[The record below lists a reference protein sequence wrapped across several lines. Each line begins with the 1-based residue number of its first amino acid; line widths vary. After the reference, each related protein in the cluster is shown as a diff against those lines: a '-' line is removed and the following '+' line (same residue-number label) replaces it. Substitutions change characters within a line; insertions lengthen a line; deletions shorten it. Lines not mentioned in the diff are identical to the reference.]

1 MIRPIDAAPCESAP
15 VPSPMTDGKLAH
27 RLSRDEVRLLASRIA
42 DGDREARN
50 LLVQANLGL
59 VVRVARHY
67 VGRGL
72 MMDDLVGEGNLGL
85 IRAAEDFDPQVGTHF
100 STYAT
105 YWIKESI
112 LAALMNTTATIR
124 LPAHVFRLLIK
135 WGRAERSLART
146 YGRAPTTDEVASTMG
161 LNEHQRNLVDKARHA
176 RGLRLESGMSM
187 GPRLWLA
194 AKMMDA
200 DQAPDAMIEADD
212 ERNYLLDR
220 MSRLDNRERTILIL
234 RYGLGNEPP
243 LNYNEIGRRLG
254 VTREW
259 VRKITKV
266 AIEKLVQGSAAD
278 CGPSYARR
286 RPVAREVAKTPVSR
300 ADATGSTAEFD
311 HAVGACSGRVAHD
324 PSESGPVRCG
334 LEPGV
339 HAQETSRL
347 ARCG

>member
-1 MIRPIDAAPCESAP
+1 MIRSIDAAPCETAP
-15 VPSPMTDGKLAH
+15 APSPMTEGKLTH
-27 RLSRDEVRLLASRIA
+27 RLSRDEVRQLASRIA

-59 VVRVARHY
+59 VFRVARHY
-67 VGRGL
+67 MGRGL

-124 LPAHVFRLLIK
+124 LPAHVFRLMIK
-135 WGRAERSLART
+135 WGRTERSLART
-146 YGRAPTTDEVASTMG
+146 FGRAPTTDEIASAME
-161 LNEHQRNLVDKARHA
+161 LNDHQKNLLAKARHA
-176 RGLRLESGMSM
+176 RGLRLESGMST

-200 DQAPDAMIEADD
+200 HEAPDALIEADD
-212 ERNYLLDR
+212 ERNYLRDR
-220 MSRLDNRERTILIL
+220 MGRLDNRERKVLIL
-234 RYGLGNEPP
+234 RYGLGSEPP

-266 AIEKLVQGSAAD
+266 AIEKLVQGSPAGLA
-278 CGPSYARR
+278 PSYARR
-286 RPVAREVAKTPVSR
+286 RTVAPEVSTAPVSR
-300 ADATGSTAEFD
+300 ADATGSTAVFD
-311 HAVGACSGRVAHD
+311 HAVGAGSGRASQD
-324 PSESGPVRCG
+324 PSECGPVLCG

-339 HAQETSRL
+339 HAQETGRL